1 MVLVLYTLSHL
12 WLKNRGYKG
21 YMDRILKVEAS
32 GLGKIKPNQIEISI
46 VISRKS
52 EVYEDAINSINED
65 LETMLQALN
74 EIGIDRDQTKTT
86 GLRISNDYENYEE
99 NGTWKNKHIGYVAT
113 HQLKVK
119 IDYDLDLLGDFMYKF
134 SGLGINP
141 EIDFDFTVKD
151 KSEAIDTAIENAI
164 ESAKVKAEKIAKST
178 GVKLGEIIAIDYVA
192 SNFAETS
199 GTFYS
204 ADLMRGAFNA
214 KASPD
219 ILVDEIVVRETVE
232 ISWSIE

>member
-1 MVLVLYTLSHL
+1 
-12 WLKNRGYKG
+12 
-21 YMDRILKVEAS
+21 MDKVLKVEAS
-32 GLGKIKPNQIEISI
+32 GIGKIKPNQIEINI

-52 EVYEDAINSINED
+52 EIYEDAINLINQD
-65 LETMLQALN
+65 LDRMLQALN
-74 EIGIDRDQTKTT
+74 EIGIERKQTKTT
-86 GLRISNDYENYEE
+86 SLRVSNDYENYEE
-99 NGTWKNKHIGYVAT
+99 NGVWKNKHVGYITT

-119 IDYDLDLLGDFMYKF
+119 IDYNLDLLGDFMYKF

-151 KSEAIDTAIENAI
+151 KSEAIDTAIDNAI

-178 GVKLGEIIAIDYVA
+178 GVKLGEIVAINYVG
-192 SNFAETS
+192 SNFAETN

-204 ADLMRGAFNA
+204 ADLMRGALNA
-214 KASPD
+214 KSSPD
-219 ILVDEIVVRETVE
+219 ILVDEIVVTETVE

>member
-1 MVLVLYTLSHL
+1 
-12 WLKNRGYKG
+12 
-21 YMDRILKVEAS
+21 MDKVLKVEAS
-32 GLGKIKPNQIEISI
+32 GIGKIKPDQIEINI

-52 EVYEDAINSINED
+52 EIYEDAINLINQD
-65 LETMLQALN
+65 LERMIQALD
-74 EIGIDRDQTKTT
+74 EIGIERDQTKTT
-86 GLRISNDYENYEE
+86 SLRVSNDYENYED
-99 NGTWKNKHIGYVAT
+99 NGVWKNKHLGYITT

-141 EIDFDFTVKD
+141 EIDFNFTAKD
-151 KSEAIDTAIENAI
+151 KSEAIDTAIDDAI
-164 ESAKVKAEKIAKST
+164 ASAKAKAEKIAKST
-178 GVKLGEIIAIDYVA
+178 GVKIAEIIAINYVGT
-192 SNFAETS
+192 NFAENT
-199 GTFYS
+199 GTLYS
-204 ADLMRGAFNA
+204 ADLMRGALSA

>member
-1 MVLVLYTLSHL
+1 
-12 WLKNRGYKG
+12 
-21 YMDRILKVEAS
+21 MDKVLKVEAS
-32 GLGKIKPNQIEISI
+32 GIGKIKPDQIEINI

-52 EVYEDAINSINED
+52 EIYEDAINLINQD
-65 LETMLQALN
+65 LERMIQALD
-74 EIGIDRDQTKTT
+74 EIGIERDQTKTT
-86 GLRISNDYENYEE
+86 SLRVSNDYENYEE
-99 NGTWKNKHIGYVAT
+99 NGVWKNKHLGYITT

-141 EIDFDFTVKD
+141 EIDFNFTAKD
-151 KSEAIDTAIENAI
+151 KSEAIDTAIDDAI
-164 ESAKVKAEKIAKST
+164 ASAKAKAEKIAKST
-178 GVKLGEIIAIDYVA
+178 GVKLAEIIAINYVGT
-192 SNFAETS
+192 NFAENT
-199 GTFYS
+199 GTLYS
-204 ADLMRGAFNA
+204 ADLMRGALSA

>member
-1 MVLVLYTLSHL
+1 MDKVL
-12 WLKNRGYKG
+12 R
-21 YMDRILKVEAS
+21 VEAS
-32 GLGKIKPNQIEISI
+32 GIGKIKPNQIEINI

-52 EVYEDAINSINED
+52 EIYEDAINLINQD
-65 LETMLQALN
+65 LDRMLQALN
-74 EIGIDRDQTKTT
+74 EIDIEREQTKTT
-86 GLRISNDYENYEE
+86 SLRVSNDYENYEE
-99 NGTWKNKHIGYVAT
+99 NGAWKNKHVGYIST

-178 GVKLGEIIAIDYVA
+178 GVELGEIVAIDYVG

-219 ILVDEIVVRETVE
+219 ILVDEIVVTETVE

>member
-1 MVLVLYTLSHL
+1 
-12 WLKNRGYKG
+12 
-21 YMDRILKVEAS
+21 MDKVLKVESS
-32 GLGKIKPNQIEISI
+32 GVGRIKPDQIEISI

-52 EVYEDAINSINED
+52 EVYEDAINLINQD
-65 LETMLQALN
+65 LEKMLQALN
-74 EIGIDRDQTKTT
+74 EIGIKRDQTKTT
-86 GLRISNDYENYEE
+86 SLRVSNDYENYEE
-99 NGTWKNKHIGYVAT
+99 NGVWKNRHVGYVTT

-141 EIDFDFTVKD
+141 EINFDFTVKD
-151 KSEAIDTAIENAI
+151 KSEAIDTAIDNAI
-164 ESAKVKAEKIAKST
+164 ATAKAKAEKIAKST
-178 GVKLGEIIAIDYVA
+178 GVELGEILAIDYVG

-219 ILVDEIVVRETVE
+219 ILVDEIVVTETVE

>member
-1 MVLVLYTLSHL
+1 
-12 WLKNRGYKG
+12 
-21 YMDRILKVEAS
+21 MDRILKVEAS

-65 LETMLQALN
+65 LETMLQALS

-86 GLRISNDYENYEE
+86 SLRISNDYENYEE

-119 IDYDLDLLGDFMYKF
+119 
-134 SGLGINP
+134 
-141 EIDFDFTVKD
+141 
-151 KSEAIDTAIENAI
+151 
-164 ESAKVKAEKIAKST
+164 
-178 GVKLGEIIAIDYVA
+178 IDYVA